1 MATNSVE
8 AGIGAAAGRVADH
21 ARRLVQLELELAK
34 EEIKRKAAAMAA
46 GIGLGVGAA
55 LFAFL
60 GISLLVAT
68 VAAALALVLPV
79 WAAVLIVGV
88 AALLIAGGLGAGAV
102 VLLKKG
108 APPVPEQAIEEAKLT
123 SEALK
128 SDGRAGE
135 QALRR

>member
-1 MATNSVE
+1 MATHSGE
-8 AGIGAAAGRVADH
+8 TGIGPAAGRVADH
-21 ARRLVQLELELAK
+21 ARRLVQLEIELAK
-34 EEIKRKAAAMAA
+34 EEIKRKAASMAA

-60 GISLLVAT
+60 GLSLLVAT

-102 VLLKKG
+102 ALLKKG
-108 APPVPEQAIEEAKLT
+108 APPVPEQAIEEARLT

-128 SDGRAGE
+128 SNGR
-135 QALRR
+135 R

>member
-1 MATNSVE
+1 MSAHNGET
-8 AGIGAAAGRVADH
+8 GIGAAASRVAEH

-34 EEIKRKAAAMAA
+34 SEIKRKAADMGV

-102 VLLKKG
+102 VLLKRG
-108 APPVPEQAIEEAKLT
+108 APPVPEQAIEEARIT

-128 SDGRAGE
+128 SGNGR
-135 QALRR
+135 R

>member
-1 MATNSVE
+1 MSTHTDDT
-8 AGIGAAAGRVADH
+8 GIGAAAGRVAEH
-21 ARRLVQLELELAK
+21 ARRLVQLEIELAK
-34 EEIKRKAAAMAA
+34 SEIKRKAASMGV

-55 LFAFL
+55 LFLFL
-60 GISLLVAT
+60 GLSLLVAT

-102 VLLKKG
+102 VLLKRG
-108 APPVPEQAIEEAKLT
+108 APPVPEQAIEEARIT

-128 SDGRAGE
+128 SGNGR
-135 QALRR
+135 R

>member
-1 MATNSVE
+1 MSTHSGETGV
-8 AGIGAAAGRVADH
+8 GAAAGRVAEH
-21 ARRLVQLELELAK
+21 ARRLVQLEIELAK
-34 EEIKRKAAAMAA
+34 SEIKRKAADMGV

-55 LFAFL
+55 LFLFL
-60 GISLLVAT
+60 GVSLLVAT

-102 VLLKKG
+102 VLLKRG
-108 APPVPEQAIEEAKLT
+108 APPLPEQAIEEARIT

-128 SDGRAGE
+128 SGDGR
-135 QALRR
+135 R